1 LNNLTNI
8 TTIYKIGASDEKTT
22 AVIDVTYSNTGG
34 SEIIPKSFSSTPR
47 QYGPGYF
54 ASGPVN
60 EQ

>member
-1 LNNLTNI
+1 
-8 TTIYKIGASDEKTT
+8 
-22 AVIDVTYSNTGG
+22 VIDVTYSNTGG
-34 SEIIPKSFSSTPR
+34 SEIIPKDFSSTPK